1 MLFKLSTSR
10 YACLHPSQSV
20 QVSREQHAHGIC
32 PDSTQPLYGHLPIP
46 SASRPTFAPL
56 RIPGDSSSSNKSKSS
71 SANLSSFVNGSSSDQ
86 QFYFLQD
93 QEINFQSLLKEKPP
107 GLVGGGVR
115 WTAHWL
121 AVEGVMPRVPENVAP
136 VRQNPALTGGG
147 SRAAGAGNQGARGV
161 PGGALQSKPNLSQEL
176 QLYYSRLTKARC
188 VGEPE
193 RRHGTSGTRRL
204 SRQMDRR
211 EGSSSSSLDWS
222 HPLLIRKRADLE
234 GFTLVGDS
242 KSIRSQTSLVPTRHD
257 PRSSLEP
264 NPLPR
269 ALREQ
274 LGSPLDPL
282 FPAESL
288 TRSGST
294 LQLHQLL
301 PPLLSPL
308 LTYPLGSS
316 SQPQINGHA
325 FTDPSSSSS
334 SPSDLTPS
342 LIRQQ
347 ASDTLAALAQEFGS
361 VYESLIPRLSK
372 TLLRS
377 LSPPSPPGR
386 VEGALLGLG
395 ALGRDAVKRGIWGDH
410 GEGLKGWAD
419 GWERI
424 WSKEE
429 VEAVVRAG
437 VVSLTLPSFNV
448 SDTPNE
454 SAEADNQLFSR
465 PVNS

>member
-1 MLFKLSTSR
+1 MDSSLAGSRGR
-10 YACLHPSQSV
+10 YAKSAGERRSRQTEPGSDRGWEQSGR
-20 QVSREQHAHGIC
+20 SRE
-32 PDSTQPLYGHLPIP
+32 S
-46 SASRPTFAPL
+46 
-56 RIPGDSSSSNKSKSS
+56 
-71 SANLSSFVNGSSSDQ
+71 GSSRRTGRGSSV
-86 QFYFLQD
+86 
-93 QEINFQSLLKEKPP
+93 ETEPEPGAAALLLE
-107 GLVGGGVR
+107 
-115 WTAHWL
+115 AHK
-121 AVEGVMPRVPENVAP
+121 GAP
-136 VRQNPALTGGG
+136 ARLGWGCG
-147 SRAAGAGNQGARGV
+147 WRRRAFERRAG
-161 PGGALQSKPNLSQEL
+161 E
-176 QLYYSRLTKARC
+176 ARC